1 MFDHL
6 LTEEPGGPLGSVT
19 EAWERHRDVARRF
32 TDTVDVA
39 VAGGFAADRLGYA
52 FLSGY
57 QAAVAALLPELPRDR
72 PLALA
77 ATEEGGGH
85 PAAIRTTATE
95 RADGWSVSG
104 TKTFATL
111 GSLARRL
118 VVIASVGAGADG
130 RNRLRAMLVDA
141 TAPGVHVTDRPALA
155 FAPEIPHAT
164 VTFTDTPATAL
175 PGDGYA
181 DVLKPFRTVEDIHV
195 IAAAAGWLVRVA
207 REAGWPPP
215 GGERQRGAGGGLGGG
230 GAGGAGGPPPVRQR
244 LLATVAALRGL
255 GAVRPD
261 SPGVH
266 VALGGVLDEFERLLG
281 ELAPRWDAV
290 DESTRSRWGRDRP
303 QLTVAGRV
311 RAQRLATAWRAVGEQ
326 GE

>member
-1 MFDHL
+1 MDTVFDHL

-118 VVIASVGAGADG
+118 VVITSVGAGADG

-215 GGERQRGAGGGLGGG
+215 
-230 GAGGAGGPPPVRQR
+230 VRQR

-290 DESTRSRWGRDRP
+290 DESTRWGGGARP
-303 QLTVAGRV
+303 PRGTGGGGGRGPAG
-311 RAQRLATAWRAVGEQ
+311 ATPG
-326 GE
+326 

>member
-1 MFDHL
+1 MDTVFDHL

-164 VTFTDTPATAL
+164 VTFTGTPATAL

-215 GGERQRGAGGGLGGG
+215 
-230 GAGGAGGPPPVRQR
+230 VRQR

-255 GAVRPD
+255 GAARPD

-290 DESTRSRWGRDRP
+290 DESTRSRWERDRP
-303 QLTVAGRV
+303 LLSVAGRV
-311 RAQRLATAWRAVGEQ
+311 RAQRLATAWRAVGEP

>member
-111 GSLARRL
+111 GSLAGRL

-215 GGERQRGAGGGLGGG
+215 
-230 GAGGAGGPPPVRQR
+230 VRQR

-290 DESTRSRWGRDRP
+290 DESTRSRGGRAPPRRS
-303 QLTVAGRV
+303 GGRRV
-311 RAQRLATAWRAVGEQ
+311 RGQRRATARRAGGEP
-326 GE
+326 GG

>member
-77 ATEEGGGH
+77 ATEKGGGH

-111 GSLARRL
+111 GSLAGRL

-215 GGERQRGAGGGLGGG
+215 
-230 GAGGAGGPPPVRQR
+230 VRQR

-266 VALGGVLDEFERLLG
+266 VALGGVLDEFERLLA

-290 DESTRSRWGRDRP
+290 DESTRGGGGRGPPRGG
-303 QLTVAGRV
+303 VGRRGEGPRDAWCCCSPRRGWATTPTHGCSTTCG
-311 RAQRLATAWRAVGEQ
+311 RA
-326 GE
+326 